1 MRGITI
7 SDSTNDGL
15 TVDLID
21 ILRLLGLPA
30 EESDWELSEVEA
42 VGDSAAGELH
52 TLAEGKAR
60 VPGRTLLR
68 LAAAVTQ
75 VIDGTFAGYRNGA
88 ERPWIVIRAVDSSA
102 YDVQSQDE
110 ELLDSMRNLF
120 KEVSDLPE

>member
-7 SDSTNDGL
+7 SDSTNNVL

-21 ILRLLGLPA
+21 ILRLLGRQA

-42 VGDSAAGELH
+42 VGGSAAGELH
-52 TLAEGKAR
+52 TLAGSRAR
-60 VPGRTLLR
+60 VPGGTFLR

-88 ERPWIVIRAVDSSA
+88 EQPWIVIRAVDSSA
-102 YDVQSQDE
+102 YDVQSQDD
-110 ELLDSMRNLF
+110 ELLDSIRHRF
-120 KEVSDLPE
+120 KEVSELPE